1 MIEVAFWT
9 FIHHEL
15 VIVFQI
21 QVDLLMSVYKL
32 DSRLSP
38 ICDLT
43 QDFMS
48 TLPLKDLQLV
58 ADDIDSVSKILMML
72 YIAGYKSR
80 FIACSVEQYL
90 RLIIYKSPHKNIIH
104 KIMEDVYMS
113 IPVGKWRIALYKK
126 ILSNLCVGT
135 CLFEPMIAMPLKS
148 KMDKKKC
155 AKLMPTIFFVGGY
168 LLHGHQKIHQLKSCS
183 SSNSTT
189 T

>member
-1 MIEVAFWT
+1 MIEVTFWT

-38 ICDLT
+38 ICDLK

-48 TLPLKDLQLV
+48 TLPLKDLQLY

-80 FIACSVEQYL
+80 CIACRVSSSISGLSSTRAHIKTSSTKSWKMSTCLYL
-90 RLIIYKSPHKNIIH
+90 QESGGLLYLKNIVKFMLRH
-104 KIMEDVYMS
+104 V
-113 IPVGKWRIALYKK
+113 P
-126 ILSNLCVGT
+126 
-135 CLFEPMIAMPLKS
+135 
-148 KMDKKKC
+148 
-155 AKLMPTIFFVGGY
+155 IFLWADIFYVVTRKY
-168 LLHGHQKIHQLKSCS
+168 T
-183 SSNSTT
+183 N
-189 T
+189 